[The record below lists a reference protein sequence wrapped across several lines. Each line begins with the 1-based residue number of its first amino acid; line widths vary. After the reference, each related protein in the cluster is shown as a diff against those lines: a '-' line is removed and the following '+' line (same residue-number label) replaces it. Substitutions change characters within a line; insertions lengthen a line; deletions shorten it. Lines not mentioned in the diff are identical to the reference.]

1 MRTYA
6 HNMRYFN
13 DIRNY
18 AWNSFMH
25 TCELA
30 EHWIPLLILFK
41 SIDAIISL
49 VCTLMNVKKENSW
62 TEGTQQKPKFFDG
75 KKKDGKKIQYW
86 SVDSYAYEMAQ
97 N

>member
-6 HNMRYFN
+6 HNMGYFN
-13 DIRNY
+13 DIRKY
-18 AWNSFMH
+18 ACDSFMY
-25 TCELA
+25 TCELC

-49 VCTLMNVKKENSW
+49 VCTLMNVKEENSW
-62 TEGTQQKPKFFDG
+62 TEGTKQKPNIFDG
-75 KKKDGKKIQYW
+75 EKEKEKKNQDW
-86 SVDSYAYEMAQ
+86 AVDSYAYEMAQ